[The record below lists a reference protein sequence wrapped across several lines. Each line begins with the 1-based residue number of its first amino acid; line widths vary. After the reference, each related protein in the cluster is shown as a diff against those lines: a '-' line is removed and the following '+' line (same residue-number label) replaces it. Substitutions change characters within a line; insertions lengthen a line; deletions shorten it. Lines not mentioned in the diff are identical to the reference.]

1 MTKNRLFL
9 TLLALLL
16 PLAAARGQR
25 PDTAAEKSPGPPAAV
40 RALRTESVEPAR
52 EAKTRKVPL
61 VGIASTEALPE
72 QRSELGLPEGVGLV
86 VQYVGSGTPAAE
98 AGLKRLDVLHK
109 LNDQILVNNPQFRVL
124 VRTFKPGERI
134 TLDLFRDA
142 VPREVEVELG
152 ETEVPVDEPSS
163 SGLQWTVIP
172 APRGAP
178 ADGSG
183 RFYANYVDKKHVL
196 SLQTD
201 ARGKQ
206 LVARDTGGKVL
217 FFGYV
222 NTLEQRRQ
230 VPEAIRPKLQRL
242 ETPPKS
248 QFSAS
253 SAASPAAP
261 RTD

>member
-1 MTKNRLFL
+1 MMNHRLFL

-25 PDTAAEKSPGPPAAV
+25 PETAAEKSPGPPAAV
-40 RALRTESVEPAR
+40 RALRAESVEPAR

-134 TLDLFRDA
+134 ALGVFREGKPLD
-142 VPREVEVELG
+142 VEVRLG
-152 ETEVPVDEPSS
+152 ETLVPVNQASS
-163 SGLQWTVIP
+163 AGFQWTLIP
-172 APRGAP
+172 AQNVDP
-178 ADGSG
+178 AGGSR
-183 RFYANYVDKKHVL
+183 RFYGNYKDRQHVL
-196 SLQTD
+196 GLRAD
-201 ARGKQ
+201 ARGKEF
-206 LVARDTGGKVL
+206 LARDLKGKVL

-222 NTLEQRRQ
+222 NTTEQRRE
-230 VPEAIRPKLQRL
+230 VPEAIRPKLERL
-242 ETPPKS
+242 ETPPKPE
-248 QFSAS
+248 FSAS
-253 SAASPAAP
+253 SASAAGAP
-261 RTD
+261 PTD